1 MKQSPNVDTFQ
12 QRKDTF
18 LRRGR
23 FRWPYIKYTSY
34 LAQPNTL
41 ASAGFSFSPA
51 KDAPDNV
58 QCFHCGFELT
68 GWEPSDDPFA
78 EHYAHQPSCTY
89 AQLHCQTRRAQEGD
103 KVDWVGWP
111 ANSTETLRELRQSI
125 DMRLNTF
132 ASWPHR
138 GREEWNVTAEKLSEA
153 GFYYTPEWPGDDTAT
168 CAFCGY
174 ALAEWEAEDE
184 PNVEHA
190 RRAPDCLF
198 FKLEL
203 DEVPSVQPSPQPRR
217 VSVHASRP
225 SGSDSDSS
233 KRPRLSTNA
242 HDPVQEEEACHSEA
256 EAEKV
261 PKVEAEQEVVEEEA
275 PAELL
280 VAEEHPPLVSPTEM
294 NVDDEPNAASQIDTQ
309 GTTQVDG
316 SVDEPE
322 EVGEAWELTEEEER
336 MTVEEF
342 IRACCDHKIASLE
355 ASAAQMVSE
364 FMQRAESTRERIQDM
379 TW

>member
-1 MKQSPNVDTFQ
+1 
-12 QRKDTF
+12 
-18 LRRGR
+18 
-23 FRWPYIKYTSY
+23 
-34 LAQPNTL
+34 
-41 ASAGFSFSPA
+41 
-51 KDAPDNV
+51 
-58 QCFHCGFELT
+58 
-68 GWEPSDDPFA
+68 
-78 EHYAHQPSCTY
+78 
-89 AQLHCQTRRAQEGD
+89 
-103 KVDWVGWP
+103 
-111 ANSTETLRELRQSI
+111 
-125 DMRLNTF
+125 
-132 ASWPHR
+132 
-138 GREEWNVTAEKLSEA
+138 
-153 GFYYTPEWPGDDTAT
+153 WPGDDTAT

-242 HDPVQEEEACHSEA
+242 HDPVQEEACHSEA